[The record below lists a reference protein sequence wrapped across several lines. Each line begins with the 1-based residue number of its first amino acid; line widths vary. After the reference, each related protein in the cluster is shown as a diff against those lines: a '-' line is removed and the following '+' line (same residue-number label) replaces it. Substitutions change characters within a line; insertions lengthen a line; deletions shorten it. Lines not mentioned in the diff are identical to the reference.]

1 MTDALPSSPPK
12 TGRWRW
18 AAGKRP
24 LVTGQSRPI
33 AARQASPKRPV
44 ARTDFL
50 QVLYLRSCRS
60 RPPGSGHY
68 EKTSVM
74 TRPWKTSARIT
85 S

>member
-68 EKTSVM
+68 
-74 TRPWKTSARIT
+74 
-85 S
+85 